1 MTCSFGWLDLLGG
14 KVLLAVRKIAGGGGN
29 DSTERTSTRS
39 HALLKAKIT
48 NFKQLNY
55 ICGMHCK

>member
-14 KVLLAVRKIAGGGGN
+14 KVLLAVRKIAGGGN

-39 HALLKAKIT
+39 HALLKARIT
-48 NFKQLNY
+48 NLKQLNY
-55 ICGMHCK
+55 ICGIHCK